1 MIPIFIT
8 CLSGT
13 GSSLVSRI
21 FDACGMWDGNDAT
34 YYTEKYR
41 GDNAQHD
48 LLTGLMH
55 VFGQEDRFDIK
66 WRFRG
71 MLPEYNQIDA
81 ESPDSIGSKIRL
93 ILLRYVIEAGRLGRE
108 SFGVKVNTVRKTT
121 GGHSTEDENV
131 ILWHELNWLIK
142 EYWGAHVVFVS
153 TLRTPMSY
161 IDRLD
166 RDPRF
171 VSTKGD
177 HLVRYCDGLKAWDL
191 ILAEGGVIIPY
202 PHAFDDGTIKD
213 YVEKAGLKWNDKAD
227 LIYDRSRPTRTDP
240 DQTGEFYDTFSL
252 AGKTVDGYNSI
263 LTRIGRD
270 DLCIIPMKR

>member
-1 MIPIFIT
+1 MTPIFIT
-8 CLSGT
+8 CLAGS
-13 GSSLVSRI
+13 GSSLVSRT
-21 FDACGMWDGNDAT
+21 FNACGMWDGNDET

-55 VFGQEDRFDIK
+55 VFGQEDRFDMK
-66 WRFRG
+66 WRFRA

-81 ESPDSIGSKIRL
+81 EAPKSIESKIRL
-93 ILLRYVIEAGRLGRE
+93 ILNRYVWEAVRLEHE
-108 SFGVKVNTVRKTT
+108 SFGVKVDTVRKTT
-121 GGHSTEDENV
+121 GGHGTGDKNV
-131 ILWHELNWLIK
+131 VLWHELNWLIK
-142 EYWGAHVVFVS
+142 EIWGDRTVFVS

-171 VSTKGD
+171 ISTKGD
-177 HLVRYCDGLKAWDL
+177 HLVRYCDGLKAWNL

-213 YVEKAGLKWNDKAD
+213 YVKDAGLEWNDEVD
-227 LIYDRSRPTRTDP
+227 TIYDGSRPTRTDP
-240 DQTGEFYDTFSL
+240 DQMDKFFDDFSL
-252 AGKTVDGYNSI
+252 AEEVVDGYNSI
-263 LTRIGRD
+263 LARIGRE
-270 DLCIIPMKR
+270 DLCTIPTMR